1 MDQKY
6 FPSDLNKDLIL
17 VNPSIINPNSNI
29 TIKYPYRSIIVIP
42 SGNITWLVSQNADI
56 NH

>member
-29 TIKYPYRSIIVIP
+29 TIKYPYRSIIVIS

>member
-17 VNPSIINPNSNI
+17 VNASIINPNSNI
-29 TIKYPYRSIIVIP
+29 TIKYPCRSIIVIP
-42 SGNITWLVSQNADI
+42 SGNITWLVSQSADI